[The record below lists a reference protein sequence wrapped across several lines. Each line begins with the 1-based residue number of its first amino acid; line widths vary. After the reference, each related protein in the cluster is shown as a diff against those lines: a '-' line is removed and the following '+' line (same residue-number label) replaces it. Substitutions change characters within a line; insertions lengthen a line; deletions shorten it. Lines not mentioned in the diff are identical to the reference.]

1 MIELTRKARA
11 RVEPDRP
18 GQIAGGSDS
27 DPASAAAAAGSPSR
41 LAAGRVLP
49 GGWGFPDESPSRR
62 RVSSSESKGP
72 GPGDGDSLS
81 RRRGTAPPGAR
92 VHRLGGAARRSR
104 R

>member
-18 GQIAGGSDS
+18 GQIAGDSDL
-27 DPASAAAAAGSPSR
+27 DPASAAAAVGSPSR

-62 RVSSSESKGP
+62 RVSPSKGP

-81 RRRGTAPPGAR
+81 RRTGPPGAR